1 MHFNNVAGREHSD
14 RKAACRLFMHAPD
27 AERHKCPHYNSH
39 AASKQPVQTELH
51 KKERKMCLLL
61 EELYIHSSDF
71 CTECL

>member
-39 AASKQPVQTELH
+39 TASKQPVQTELH
-51 KKERKMCLLL
+51 KK
-61 EELYIHSSDF
+61 
-71 CTECL
+71 